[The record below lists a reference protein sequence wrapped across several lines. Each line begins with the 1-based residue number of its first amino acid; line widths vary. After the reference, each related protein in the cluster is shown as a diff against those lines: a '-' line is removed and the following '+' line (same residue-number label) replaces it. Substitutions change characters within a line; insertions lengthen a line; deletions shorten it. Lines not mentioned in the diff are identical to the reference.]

1 MTAQICESCKHIH
14 DRCYCSPNSTCEK
27 YEPATKAPLTWN
39 VYRYSI
45 NGKEVK
51 PTNIFDHWKF
61 DEDVQAD
68 LRRCQRKSDFAER
81 LRRNLFYYFG
91 SKCEHEIIVSSW
103 PYTDEAACKIDI
115 YQQVM
120 LNFEIFCDYVW
131 SKRGAE

>member
-1 MTAQICESCKHIH
+1 MN
-14 DRCYCSPNSTCEK
+14 R
-27 YEPATKAPLTWN
+27 
-39 VYRYSI
+39 
-45 NGKEVK
+45 GEVEA
-51 PTNIFDHWKF
+51 TNIFDHWKF

-103 PYTDEAACKIDI
+103 PYTDKAACKIDI

-131 SKRGAE
+131 SKRGAERTNT